1 MAKLKLDE
9 VHQRIK
15 DMSEDGI
22 EIILEDNNYQGIKK
36 EYSFYVK
43 NVKPLFLVILG
54 ISLQVKLDVL
64 SVNLNILFKD

>member
-36 EYSFYVK
+36 EYSFLYK
-43 NVKPLFLVILG
+43 KM
-54 ISLQVKLDVL
+54 
-64 SVNLNILFKD
+64 

>member
-22 EIILEDNNYQGIKK
+22 EIILEDNNYQGIKR
-36 EYSFYVK
+36 SIPFYVK